1 MCLRCVDLR
10 RGTVPKGTVP
20 GAGGTV
26 PLGTVPDPITRRS
39 LLIGGGVAATALHT
53 GVARARIH
61 PADMVPLI
69 GPGFKPADPDEKGL
83 WKEMDRVEE
92 EVSDSNLV
100 MTDPEIAGYL
110 RDIIGTVGGP
120 AAKDFRIYLMRI
132 PDFNAMMFPTGFAV
146 VFSGLLLRMRNEAQ
160 LAGVIAHE
168 SGHFLRRH
176 MIRSWR
182 DQRRKTGLFAVGS
195 MLAGIGG
202 AAGGVYLGDYAR
214 LAEIGTVLSLFK
226 YSRDMEAEADA
237 MGARLIAEAGYAPM
251 EMSDIWQQLI
261 GEEKAS
267 ARYRGKHRDRGYSLF
282 ATHPADESRMV
293 DLKLDAAEVTV
304 PGKTY
309 DNHRDRYLATIGPI
323 RPMLLD
329 DQVKLN
335 DPGASQYLIE
345 TLAQDGWNG
354 LLRFYEGEVWRL
366 RNRHA
371 LGDDVRAAQSYAAA
385 VVYPDAPAD
394 AWRWHGISL
403 LKEGRTSE
411 AKAAFARYL
420 SMKPDA
426 PDAAWVRQVTS

>member
-1 MCLRCVDLR
+1 MCMRCLEMS
-10 RGTVPKGTVP
+10 
-20 GAGGTV
+20 
-26 PLGTVPDPITRRS
+26 RRS
-39 LLIGGGVAATALHT
+39 LLIGGGVAAAALTT
-53 GVARARIH
+53 GVAEARIR
-61 PADMVPLI
+61 PADMAPLV
-69 GPGFKPADPDEKGL
+69 GPGFKPTDRDEIGL
-83 WKEMDRVEE
+83 WHDMDRVEE
-92 EVSDSNLV
+92 EVSSSNLLIE
-100 MTDPEIAGYL
+100 DPKITGYL

-120 AAKDFRIYLMRI
+120 AAKDFRIYLAHI

-182 DQRRKTGLFAVGS
+182 DQRRKTDIFSVGA

-202 AAGGVYLGDYAR
+202 AGVGAYLGDYVQ
-214 LAEIGTVLSLFK
+214 LAQLGTILSLFK
-226 YSRDMEAEADA
+226 YSREMEAEADA
-237 MGARLIAEAGYAPM
+237 MGARLIAQAGYAPM
-251 EMSDIWQQLI
+251 EMSTIWQQLI
-261 GEEKAS
+261 GEEQAS
-267 ARYRGKHRDRGYSLF
+267 ARYRGKHRQHGSIFD
-282 ATHPADESRMV
+282 THPSDDARMA
-293 DLKLDAAEVTV
+293 DLKADAAELTV
-304 PGKTY
+304 PGKVY

-323 RPMLLD
+323 RQMLLD

-335 DPGASQYLIE
+335 DPGASEYLIQ

-354 LLRFYEGEVWRL
+354 LLRFYEGEIWRL

-403 LKEGRTSE
+403 LKEGRTGE
-411 AKAAFARYL
+411 AKAAFSRYL
-420 SMKPDA
+420 QMKPDA
-426 PDAAWVRQVTS
+426 PDAAWVRSTID

>member
-1 MCLRCVDLR
+1 MCFRCARL
-10 RGTVPKGTVP
+10 
-20 GAGGTV
+20 
-26 PLGTVPDPITRRS
+26 TRRS
-39 LLIGGGVAATALHT
+39 LLIGGSAAAAALHPGVAE
-53 GVARARIH
+53 ARIR
-61 PADMVPLI
+61 PQDMVPLV
-69 GPGFKPADPDEKGL
+69 GPGFRPSDRDEQGL

-92 EVSDSNLV
+92 EIAGTNLLIE
-100 MTDPEIAGYL
+100 DPKVTGYL
-110 RDIIGTVGGP
+110 RDLIGTVGGP
-120 AAKDFRIYLMRI
+120 AARDFRIYLAHI

-182 DQRRKTGLFAVGS
+182 DERRKTDIFSIGA

-202 AAGGVYLGDYAR
+202 AGAGVYLGDYVQ
-214 LAEIGTVLSLFK
+214 LAQLGTILTLFK

-237 MGARLIAEAGYAPM
+237 MGVRLIAAAGYEPM
-251 EMSDIWQQLI
+251 EMSTIWQQLI
-261 GEEKAS
+261 GEENAS
-267 ARYRGKHRDRGYSLF
+267 ARYRGKHRHKGGIFD
-282 ATHPADESRMV
+282 THPSSDARMA
-293 DLKLDAAEVTV
+293 DLKADALELTV
-304 PGKTY
+304 PGKAY
-309 DNHRDRYLATIGPI
+309 DNHRAHYLATIGPI

-345 TLAQDGWNG
+345 TLAQDGWDG

-366 RNRHA
+366 RNRP
-371 LGDDVRAAQSYAAA
+371 GDDVRADQSYAAA
-385 VVYPDAPAD
+385 VAYPDAPAD

-403 LKEGRTSE
+403 MKQGRPGE

-420 SMKPDA
+420 KLKPDA
-426 PDAAWVRQVTS
+426 PDAAWVREMAG